1 MLICGKES
9 AYNVGDMGSIWVGKI
24 PWRRERLPTTVFW
37 PEEFQATH
45 YSILAWRIPSDSSQW
60 GHKDDWVTFTQS
72 VMMLVMFS

>member
-37 PEEFQATH
+37 PEEFQAT
-45 YSILAWRIPSDSSQW
+45 LVN
-60 GHKDDWVTFTQS
+60 GVTKTTE
-72 VMMLVMFS
+72 